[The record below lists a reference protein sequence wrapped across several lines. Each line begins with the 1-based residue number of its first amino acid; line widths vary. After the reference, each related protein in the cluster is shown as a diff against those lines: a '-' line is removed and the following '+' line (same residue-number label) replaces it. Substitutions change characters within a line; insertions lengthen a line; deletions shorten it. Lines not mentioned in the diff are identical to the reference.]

1 MKQLIIIVS
10 LVLFSFYP
18 LKDNQKVLPYLAGT
32 YEPVSRIYPDYLP
45 TEYNINAN
53 PDFTIQDA
61 GLNNIDRNWYSA
73 SADDILKEEYNIT
86 YSEEL
91 KSFQS
96 PNRANNIRFTY
107 QNNGFTAKTMQTK
120 IPLFDVKDKS
130 ICEKDKKYKSIED
143 WSVTFGIKNYESG
156 ITNEKFSSS
165 GNKASIENENI
176 RIDYTNTKEGMRQD
190 FIIKEKPSGDN
201 DLQLIMNVRT
211 NLKMSVSKD
220 KVVFRSGKDGSDK
233 MHYSSLKAWD
243 ANGKILNAYFDKQND
258 RQFAIRIIDKDA
270 QYPVTVDPLSG
281 APDWTVTCDQQWSR
295 YGDGV
300 SCGDINGDGFD
311 DVAVGAPAY
320 EPGGAVFLYFGSAAG
335 PSSFADRILYG
346 SGIGFGNRIN
356 CKGDINDDNYCD
368 LIVGDP
374 FIGSGKVWI
383 YYGSLS
389 GVSDSAKSQLQS
401 VSGGANF
408 GYSVS
413 SADVN
418 GDGFSDV
425 IAGCQTESDNRQIG
439 AYVFLG
445 SASGINELPAWTASV
460 PAGTNYE
467 GFYWSV
473 SGAGDINND
482 GYEDIIAGTF
492 SGYALIYKGSAN
504 RGMYEPADNVLSQPE
519 PWFGQSVSSAGDIN
533 SDGFDDVA
541 AGSFSTAYLYYGSQN
556 EFNTNFIILNSG
568 SYNLTSAGDFNNDGF
583 GDFITT
589 DFGNGIYLY
598 FGSSTGISTSPYV
611 FACRATNISNGDI
624 NGDGISDIVGASE
637 PSGFGYYGSS
647 VYTPPEIT
655 HVSPSQN
662 AISVNKSSDIS
673 VTFNQ
678 EMKVSTLNNDNIK
691 VYASYSGFLNCA
703 MSYDA
708 LQRKVII
715 NPFNDFKTGEDI
727 SVTLT
732 SGIESSAGTA
742 IEPFVYQFTAAVTGG
757 TGIFTEASLIL
768 PDGTHPTGIAAAD
781 INSDGNTDLIIGKDN
796 SIRIYKNNGAAQF
809 SVLSLINENGFFR
822 TGDIDNDGDIDIL
835 ISSNV
840 NLKTY
845 LNDGTGLF
853 ALSNTTAGSA
863 GVMADLDGDGDL
875 DIAFGS
881 VSIEKNINGIF
892 YPDSSLGIT
901 PCYGLS
907 AFISPL
913 SVTDFNNDGRLDI
926 SVYEYGLY
934 CDILEFC
941 TGCGSLHVFKNSP
954 QNNFTE
960 HVIHS
965 VNLFDGYAI
974 FEKNLLLSFNK
985 DNDSDVDF
993 ITPQFNLSN
1002 LGNETF
1008 AADDSPNGFMRYALK
1023 GDFDGDGD
1031 IDIFASSGNPPYV
1044 YKNDGQGNFSEIVSN
1059 NFMIFPPPDP
1069 VTADFDNNGSLDIA
1083 AVKYNSNGVSVL
1095 LNDYNCAHPQFSIS
1109 GSPMILVGSTDN
1121 VFISSA
1127 VNGNW
1132 SLTNYGS
1139 TQASIPVN
1147 STGDT
1152 VLVSAGNNPG
1162 QFTLYHTAFYE
1173 CGGDTLLSAII
1184 YVDNALPVKLA
1195 EFTSVINGRNVTLNW
1210 TTAEELNNS
1219 GFDIERSSTENQW
1232 MNAGFVSGH
1241 GNISELTKYS
1251 FTDKNLT
1258 TGKYKYRLRQIDFNG
1273 NFEYF
1278 ELAEEVSIGIPDKF
1292 ELSQNYPNPFN
1303 PVTNLEFG
1311 IPKPG
1316 FVSLKIYDV
1325 LGREMVT
1332 LVNETKEP
1340 GYYKI
1345 KFNAADLA
1353 SGVYFYRMEAGD
1365 FVEVKKF
1372 VVMK

>member
-1 MKQLIIIVS
+1 MVS

-18 LKDNQKVLPYLAGT
+18 LTDNQKEQPSLAGT
-32 YEPVSRIYPDYLP
+32 DNPLSLNCPDYLP
-45 TEYNINAN
+45 QRQDNKETADIIK
-53 PDFTIQDA
+53 PDA
-61 GLNNIDRNWYSA
+61 GNKGISNDWYSL
-73 SADDILKEEYNIT
+73 SVSSVRQEEYNISF
-86 YSEEL
+86 SEEL
-91 KSFQS
+91 KSYQS

-120 IPLFDVKDKS
+120 IPLFDVNDMTLL
-130 ICEKDKKYKSIED
+130 EADKKYKSIED
-143 WSVTFGIKNYESG
+143 WSVELQIKNYELG
-156 ITNEKFSSS
+156 ITNEKFSSF
-165 GNKASIENENI
+165 GNKASVENENI

-190 FIIKEKPSGDN
+190 FLIKEKPSGDD

-220 KVVFRSGKDGSDK
+220 KVAFRSQKDGSDK
-233 MHYSSLKAWD
+233 MNYSSLKAWD
-243 ANGKILNAYFDKQND
+243 ANGKILNAFFDNLND

-270 QYPVTVDPLSG
+270 KYPVTVDPLSG
-281 APDWTVTCDQQWSR
+281 TPDWTVTCDQQWSR

-374 FIGSGKVWI
+374 FNGGGKAWI
-383 YYGSLS
+383 YYGSQT
-389 GVSDSAKSQLQS
+389 GVSDSVKIQLNS
-401 VSGGANF
+401 ISGGSNF

-425 IAGCQTESDNRQIG
+425 IAGCQTESYNRQIG

-473 SGAGDINND
+473 SGDGDINND
-482 GYEDIIAGTF
+482 GYDDIITGTF

-504 RGMYEPADNVLSQPE
+504 KGMYEPSDYVLSQPE
-519 PWFGQSVSSAGDIN
+519 PWFGKSVSAAGDIN

-541 AGSFSTAYLYYGSQN
+541 AGSFSTAFLYYGSQN
-556 EFNTNFIILNSG
+556 ELNTNFSILNSG
-568 SYNLTSAGDFNNDGF
+568 SYNLTSAGDFNHDGF
-583 GDFITT
+583 GDLITT

-598 FGSSTGISTSPYV
+598 FGSSTGIRTSPYV
-611 FACRATNISNGDI
+611 FVCKATNISNGDI

-637 PSGFGYYGSS
+637 PNGFGYYGSS

-655 HVSPSQN
+655 DLSPSQN
-662 AISVNKSSDIS
+662 AISVNKSSDIA

-678 EMKVSTLNNDNIK
+678 DMNASTLNSPSIK

-715 NPFNDFKTGEDI
+715 NPLNDFKTGEDI

-742 IEPFVYQFTAAVTGG
+742 LKPFVYQFTAAATGG
-757 TGIFTEASLIL
+757 TGIFTEASLIN

-781 INSDGNTDLIIGKDN
+781 INLDGNVDLIIGRDN

-809 SVLSLINENGFFR
+809 SVLSQINENGYFR

-892 YPDSSLGIT
+892 YPDSSFGLT
-901 PCYGLS
+901 PCYGIS
-907 AFISPL
+907 PFISPL

-941 TGCGSLHVFKNSP
+941 TGCGSLHVLKNSG

-974 FEKNLLLSFNK
+974 FEKNLLVSFDK
-985 DNDSDVDF
+985 DNDNDVDF
-993 ITPQFNLSN
+993 ISPHFNLSN
-1002 LGNETF
+1002 IGNGTF
-1008 AADDSPNGFMRYALK
+1008 ADNGPLRFWYYALK

-1031 IDIFASSGNPPYV
+1031 IDIFSSYDWFTTV
-1044 YKNDGQGNFSEIVSN
+1044 YKNDGQGNFLEFVN
-1059 NFMIFPPPDP
+1059 NNYWIYAPPDP

-1083 AVKYNSNGVSVL
+1083 AVKYNGNGVSVL

-1109 GSPMILVGSTDN
+1109 GSPMILVGSTNN

-1127 VNGNW
+1127 ENGNW
-1132 SLTNYGS
+1132 ELTNIGS
-1139 TQASIPVN
+1139 TQASIPLN

-1219 GFDIERSSTENQW
+1219 GFDIERSSTENLW
-1232 MNAGFVSGH
+1232 VKTGFVSGH
-1241 GNISELTKYS
+1241 GTVTEQMNYS

-1258 TGKYKYRLRQIDFNG
+1258 TGKYKYRLKQIDFNG

-1292 ELSQNYPNPFN
+1292 YLSQNYPNPFN
-1303 PVTNLEFG
+1303 PVTNIEFG
-1311 IPKPG
+1311 IALASRSGKPG
-1316 FVSLKIYDV
+1316 FVLLKIYDV
-1325 LGREMVT
+1325 LGRELVT
-1332 LVNETKEP
+1332 LVNEIKEP

-1345 KFNAADLA
+1345 KLNASDLA
-1353 SGVYFYRMEAGD
+1353 SGVYFYRMTAGD
-1365 FVEVKKF
+1365 FVAVKKF